1 MSGKQARCQAK
12 ESESGNHAITLM
24 QNHAKVTNDRVQLY
38 KVMAELFPQLA
49 VFLGLKLELCRQDC
63 KGVRRQHEEGVEQKV
78 ALHPGHLRRGA

>member
-1 MSGKQARCQAK
+1 
-12 ESESGNHAITLM
+12 M

-63 KGVRRQHEEGVEQKV
+63 EGIRWQHEEGVEQKV